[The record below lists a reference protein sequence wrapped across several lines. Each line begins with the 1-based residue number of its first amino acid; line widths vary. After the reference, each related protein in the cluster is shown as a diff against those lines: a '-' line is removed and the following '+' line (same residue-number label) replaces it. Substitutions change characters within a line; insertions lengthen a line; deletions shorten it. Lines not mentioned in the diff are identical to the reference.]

1 MVILADRTM
10 LFLDHRVCT
19 VFINQS
25 GNQPAEFSIYRS
37 RITGLHPEGNA
48 RASAFEIDVHVPLL
62 LPILKTAPG
71 NIYAPGSHVDK
82 ATGRSVVIGPVDDRQ
97 HEPFVLVNV
106 TT

>member
-10 LFLDHRVCT
+10 LLLDHRVST

-25 GNQPAEFSIYRS
+25 GNQPAELSVCWS

-82 ATGRSVVIGPVDDRQ
+82 TTGRCVVIGPVDNRQ
-97 HEPFVLVNV
+97 HEPFVLINV